1 VAKRMQGLADDDIDV
16 LWVWLKNIAARGLPK
31 DKEKEIEEIF
41 QKERKVDNMVYAI
54 EKVMQQERVE
64 EKIEIAKEMLVRKMD
79 INTVSQITKLS
90 LATIQELAKE
100 LGH

>member
-1 VAKRMQGLADDDIDV
+1 
-16 LWVWLKNIAARGLPK
+16 
-31 DKEKEIEEIF
+31 
-41 QKERKVDNMVYAI
+41 MVYAI

-79 INTVSQITKLS
+79 MNTVSQITKLP
-90 LATIQELAKE
+90 LAAIQELAKE